1 MAFFLPFIN
10 ITQTGYFN
18 NTIFSAPRL
27 FHKFLY
33 LKFINIKIISSY
45 PFLHIWQYNA
55 DSKIQVKHF
64 PSRGTLALRWKKLW
78 HNNCT
83 WEHALVYLDLIANM
97 DNLAL
102 MLWLETGCHQKIKY
116 LLSQLLSHYILLL
129 NHILSPHKYL
139 FHPLLHQ

>member
-18 NTIFSAPRL
+18 NTIF
-27 FHKFLY
+27 FLS
-33 LKFINIKIISSY
+33 FPI
-45 PFLHIWQYNA
+45 FLIHRYFASGN
-55 DSKIQVKHF
+55 SKIQVKHF

-129 NHILSPHKYL
+129 NHILPPHKYL